1 MLKVIVKNYGIYSD
15 LTRSHKIKSTF
26 YNESTLRKLLS
37 KPKDRVAAKDK
48 NNIFYEND
56 CSNCKAV
63 YFGKSKRYLK
73 SRSDEHKKSVRNCDC
88 EKNEIAKH
96 CWEADHNFSWDQ
108 KEVIDRE
115 SRLIRNYQGK
125 LRKLYILRRILITLT
140 KFPTWF
146 QKYSFLIY
154 VSS

>member
-26 YNESTLRKLLS
+26 YNESTLGKLLS

-56 CSNCKAV
+56 CSNCEAV
-63 YFGKSKRYLK
+63 YFSKSKRYLK
-73 SRSDEHKKSVRNCDC
+73 SRSDEHKKSVTNCDC

-115 SRLIRNYQGK
+115 S
-125 LRKLYILRRILITLT
+125 
-140 KFPTWF
+140 
-146 QKYSFLIY
+146 
-154 VSS
+154 